1 MSTVFVINSFLSS
14 DEFQCSPM
22 ELCTVESTSEW
33 LCLGESLIRLKL
45 KKINH
50 KLGRVERLY
59 TCAKD
64 SLSFKSFSLKKKK
77 VELESYRLLEIQML
91 L

>member
-1 MSTVFVINSFLSS
+1 
-14 DEFQCSPM
+14 M

-64 SLSFKSFSLKKKK
+64 SLSFKSFSFKKKGEIG
-77 VELESYRLLEIQML
+77 ELQITRNTNASVKNPTVFFILFLKL
-91 L
+91 